1 MEFWNSAL
9 TEKSW
14 NALVQ
19 LRQKKFDFIVI
30 GGWAAYLWTRLHK
43 SKDVDIVIKNF
54 EDLAILKRGYDLV
67 KNDHLKKYEIKVEEI
82 DIDIYVP
89 YFSELTIPADEL
101 INHAAVVQGFEVVKP
116 EALLILKQGAELD
129 RERSVKGG
137 KDRIDIM
144 TLILYADIDF
154 DEYFKLLKKYK
165 LEFFY
170 ERLKNIISNFK
181 DIKYIEMNPREFKLR
196 KEGIVERLKMTAGS

>member
-170 ERLKNIISNFK
+170 
-181 DIKYIEMNPREFKLR
+181 
-196 KEGIVERLKMTAGS
+196 